1 MCSFIPTK
9 EIWPYSH
16 DLFIRGGP
24 PRNRMIPPS
33 PDRFDDKNALKW
45 NLWKGR
51 IAFNKRSINDLYM
64 IVVFFI
70 SSEKKPPKI
79 FLYTAYMFDVYGQ
92 REINFFWM
100 YCDIYIYFKI
110 ILITRN
116 KVVKFKLRH
125 WIIVTN
131 FIHDFY
137 KRYKSKQSIMPINK
151 CLLIYVHYQHNYK
164 KKPKPFLRL
173 IITYFFL
180 NKRLTL

>member
-16 DLFIRGGP
+16 DLSIRGGP
-24 PRNRMIPPS
+24 PRDRMIPPS
-33 PDRFDDKNALKW
+33 PDRFDDKNAIKW

-51 IAFNKRSINDLYM
+51 IAFNKRRSINDLYM

-79 FLYTAYMFDVYGQ
+79 CLYTAYMFDVYGQ

-164 KKPKPFLRL
+164 KNPNRFCA
-173 IITYFFL
+173 
-180 NKRLTL
+180 

>member
-16 DLFIRGGP
+16 DLSIRGGP
-24 PRNRMIPPS
+24 PRDRMIPPS
-33 PDRFDDKNALKW
+33 PDRFDDKNAIKW

-51 IAFNKRSINDLYM
+51 IAFNKRRSINDLYM

-70 SSEKKPPKI
+70 SSEKKTPKNI
-79 FLYTAYMFDVYGQ
+79 FIHCIHFWCLWAKGDKLFLDVLWY
-92 REINFFWM
+92 
-100 YCDIYIYFKI
+100 IYIFFKI

-164 KKPKPFLRL
+164 KKKPKPFLRL
-173 IITYFFL
+173 IITYVFF
-180 NKRLTL
+180 